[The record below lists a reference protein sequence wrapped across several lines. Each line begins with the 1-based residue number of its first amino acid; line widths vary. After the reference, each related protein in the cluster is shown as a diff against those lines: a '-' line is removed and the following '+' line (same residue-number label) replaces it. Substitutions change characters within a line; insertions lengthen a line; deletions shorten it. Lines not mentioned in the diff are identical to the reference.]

1 MTERALELDPPRLAA
16 AAPAPQ
22 AGRAPQPDRARAFRD
37 AGRHTRL
44 VRALRFGI
52 VAGGIALVAAAA
64 AFPLLG
70 RLGGASVDLSLAR
83 ATLDGTRV
91 TMESPRLN
99 GFRKD
104 GRPYEVRARAGVQ
117 DVRTPKIIELSGVE
131 ATLQTADRTSVRVVA
146 PEGVFD
152 SGADLMRLS
161 GGAGG
166 AGVVRLTSASG
177 FDVELRNAEM
187 DFKTGALRS
196 GEPVKVRMTNGV
208 VDADS
213 LDVAGNGAAVS
224 FIGNVRSVIVPE
236 AGMRAGADPERGSEQ
251 GKAE

>member
-1 MTERALELDPPRLAA
+1 MSERALN
-16 AAPAPQ
+16 APADVEPR
-22 AGRAPQPDRARAFRD
+22 RAPAGSGSRVARVDRARAFRE
-37 AGRHTRL
+37 AGRHTFRVRL
-44 VRALRFGI
+44 LRWGI
-52 VAGGIALVAAAA
+52 VAGALALAVGLAAS
-64 AFPLLG
+64 AFLG
-70 RLGGASVDLSLAR
+70 RLGRGSVDMSLAR

-104 GRPYEVRARAGVQ
+104 GRPYEVRARTGVQ

-131 ATLQTADRTSVRVVA
+131 ETLQTADRTAVRVVA
-146 PEGVFD
+146 PEGLFD

-161 GGAGG
+161 AGASGAGP
-166 AGVVRLTSASG
+166 VRLTSASG

-196 GEPVKVRMTNGV
+196 GEPVKVRMTNGT
-208 VDADS
+208 VDADA

-224 FIGNVRSVIVPE
+224 FIGNVRSVIVPQE
-236 AGMRAGADPERGSEQ
+236 GARAGAPAQGGAEQ

>member
-1 MTERALELDPPRLAA
+1 MPARGSAARTLAVGLAA
-16 AAPAPQ
+16 S
-22 AGRAPQPDRARAFRD
+22 
-37 AGRHTRL
+37 T
-44 VRALRFGI
+44 
-52 VAGGIALVAAAA
+52 
-64 AFPLLG
+64 LLG
-70 RLGGASVDLSLAR
+70 RFGRSSVDLSLAR

-131 ATLQTADRTSVRVVA
+131 ATLQTADRTAVRVIA

-161 GGAGG
+161 AGAGG
-166 AGVVRLTSASG
+166 AGPVRLTSANG

-196 GEPVKVRMTNGV
+196 DDPVKLRMTNGT
-208 VDADS
+208 VDADA

-224 FIGNVRSVIVPE
+224 FIGNVRSVIVSQE
-236 AGMRAGADPERGSEQ
+236 SGARAGAPAKGGSEQ
-251 GKAE
+251 GKSK

>member
-1 MTERALELDPPRLAA
+1 MTERALHMDARRRPSPATPAA
-16 AAPAPQ
+16 
-22 AGRAPQPDRARAFRD
+22 RAPPIDRARAFRD
-37 AGRHTRL
+37 AGRHSARVRL
-44 VRALRFGI
+44 LRWGI
-52 VAGGIALVAAAA
+52 VACALALAGGLGASAW
-64 AFPLLG
+64 LG
-70 RLGGASVDLSLAR
+70 RLGRGSVDMSLAR

-131 ATLQTADRTSVRVVA
+131 ATLQTADRAAVRVVA